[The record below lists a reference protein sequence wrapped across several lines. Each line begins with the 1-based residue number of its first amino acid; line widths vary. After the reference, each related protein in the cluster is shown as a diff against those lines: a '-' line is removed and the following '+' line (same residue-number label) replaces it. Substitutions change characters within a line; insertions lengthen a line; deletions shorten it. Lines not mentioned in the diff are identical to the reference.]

1 MPKDRQTFIND
12 YATRAITNGMAPGE
26 AWAQAANMA
35 DRAINLGHI
44 AAEDDEI
51 KTAGFRAG
59 AFLPEGTSPTP
70 RSMEDMRMEAAR
82 SALEHWDETPPS
94 PDVPPA
100 PAAPTASP
108 EIDALA
114 EEAAVGAFNTDAAQ

>member
-12 YATRAITNGMAPGE
+12 YATRAIANGMAPGE
-26 AWAQAANMA
+26 AWAQANNMA

-51 KTAGFRAG
+51 KAAASRAE

-70 RSMEDMRMEAAR
+70 LSLEDMRMDAAR
-82 SALEHWDETPPS
+82 KALGTETPA
-94 PDVPPA
+94 VPAVPT
-100 PAAPTASP
+100 APTASP
-108 EIDALA
+108 EVEALA
-114 EEAAVGAFNTDAAQ
+114 EEAAAGAFNADETQ